1 MKCGQSGT
9 NAYPRVTKFGW
20 WLRCPCLNENAC
32 ILKQNR
38 MQLDMKTRCEK
49 CGDQLAADGEAFI
62 CSYECTFCSPCS
74 ADALGVCPHCA
85 GELIRRPR
93 RATAAV
99 AADVRPAENSVVR
112 PSLVWGLSF
121 AVWTLVAF
129 AATCSI
135 YELYRSTGGAMRFRD
150 VLGLEFSQV
159 LAYAPITPL
168 VFFLSTRY
176 PFQRR
181 KWLRYSLVYLAGG
194 LLFSL
199 AHIALRGITPYA
211 VWDPKLHSWT
221 WAIWNSQTHSFQV
234 RWPVFRTLFWNNVVD
249 DITGTYAPIVLI
261 AHAVSYYRKLRDRE
275 RQTSQLETQLT
286 KAHLRALKSQLQP
299 HFLFNTMHSISALML
314 TDVPAADRMMTRLS
328 DLLRMSLENDGVQV
342 TRLSRELEFVT
353 GYLEIEKVR
362 FGERLGVTL
371 DIVPE
376 TLDAQVPHLLLQ
388 PLVENAV
395 RHGVAR
401 LSANG
406 KLRIAAT
413 HDGRSL
419 LLAIRDNGPGLGD
432 SDAPGAKAGLGLR
445 ATRERLQ
452 TLYGGDQSLHVR
464 NLPEGG
470 VEVSV
475 RIPFQLVPDDYER
488 NFN

>member
-1 MKCGQSGT
+1 
-9 NAYPRVTKFGW
+9 
-20 WLRCPCLNENAC
+20 
-32 ILKQNR
+32 
-38 MQLDMKTRCEK
+38 MQLEMKTRCEK
-49 CGDQLAADGEAFI
+49 CGDRLPADGEAFI
-62 CSYECTFCSPCS
+62 CSYECTFCSPC
-74 ADALGVCPHCA
+74 ATDVLGVCPHCG

-93 RATAAV
+93 RATAVV
-99 AADVRPAENSVVR
+99 AADDPVAQSSVVR

-135 YELYRSTGGAMRFRD
+135 YELFRSTGEAMRFRD
-150 VLGLEFSQV
+150 VLGLEFSQI
-159 LAYAPITPL
+159 LAYAPLTPL
-168 VFFLSTRY
+168 VFFLSIRY

-181 KWLRYSLVYLAGG
+181 NWLRYSLLYFAGG
-194 LLFSL
+194 LLFSV
-199 AHIALRGITPYA
+199 AHITLRGLTPYA
-211 VWDPKLHSWT
+211 AWDPKLHNWT
-221 WAIWNSQTHSFQV
+221 WAIWNWQTHQFGI
-234 RWPVFRTLFWNNVVD
+234 RWSVFRTLFWNNVVD

-275 RQTSQLETQLT
+275 RQTSRLETQLT

-342 TRLSRELEFVT
+342 TRLSRELEFVN

-406 KLRIAAT
+406 KLRIAAS
-413 HDGRSL
+413 HDGHNL
-419 LLAIRDNGPGLGD
+419 LLAIRDNGPGLNGVE
-432 SDAPGAKAGLGLR
+432 SSAPKSGLGLR

-475 RIPFQLVPDDYER
+475 RIPFHLVPDDNGR

>member
-1 MKCGQSGT
+1 
-9 NAYPRVTKFGW
+9 
-20 WLRCPCLNENAC
+20 
-32 ILKQNR
+32 

-49 CGDQLAADGEAFI
+49 CGESLTADGEAFI
-62 CSYECTFCSPCS
+62 CSYECTFCSQCAS
-74 ADALGVCPHCA
+74 DVQEACPHCG

-93 RATAAV
+93 RAVPVIAARRRE
-99 AADVRPAENSVVR
+99 ATTSSKGPW
-112 PSLVWGLSF
+112 LVWVLSF
-121 AVWTLVAF
+121 AVWSLVAF
-129 AATCSI
+129 AATVSI
-135 YELYRSTGGAMRFRD
+135 YELFRSMGGPMRFVE
-150 VLGLEFSQV
+150 VLGLEFSQI
-159 LAYAPITPL
+159 LSYAPLTPF
-168 VFFLSTRY
+168 VFAFGSRY

-181 KWLRYSLVYLAGG
+181 NWLRYSLVYLAGG
-194 LLFSL
+194 LLFTV
-199 AHIALRGITPYA
+199 AHIALRGVSPYA
-211 VWDPKLHSWT
+211 YWDEKTHVWAS
-221 WAIWNSQTHSFQV
+221 AVWNSQAHAFHIQ
-234 RWPVFRTLFWNNVVD
+234 WHEFRNLFWNNVTD
-249 DITGTYAPIVLI
+249 DITGTYVPIVLI
-261 AHAVSYYRKLRDRE
+261 AHAVSYYQKLRDRE
-275 RQTSQLETQLT
+275 NQTSQLETQLT

-299 HFLFNTMHSISALML
+299 HFLFNTLHSISALML

-371 DIVPE
+371 DIAPE

-406 KLRIAAT
+406 QLRILAS
-413 HDGRSL
+413 HDNHSL
-419 LLAIRDNGPGLGD
+419 HLFIRDNGPGLRD
-432 SDAPGAKAGLGLR
+432 SGTSGVNAGLGLR

-452 TLYGGDQSLHVR
+452 TLYGSDQSLDVR

-470 VEVSV
+470 LEVAV
-475 RIPFQLVPDDYER
+475 RIPFHLVRDDYDSH
-488 NFN
+488 N

>member
-1 MKCGQSGT
+1 
-9 NAYPRVTKFGW
+9 
-20 WLRCPCLNENAC
+20 
-32 ILKQNR
+32 

-49 CGDQLAADGEAFI
+49 CGDTLTADGEVYI
-62 CSYECTFCSPCS
+62 CSYECTFCPPCAS
-74 ADALGVCPHCA
+74 DAQGGCPHCG

-93 RATAAV
+93 RATPLV
-99 AADVRPAENSVVR
+99 AADGPAPEGSVVR
-112 PSLVWGLSF
+112 PSVVWGLSF
-121 AVWTLVAF
+121 SVWTLVAF
-129 AATCSI
+129 AATGSI

-150 VLGLEFSQV
+150 VLGLEFSQI
-159 LAYAPITPL
+159 LAYAPITPP
-168 VFFLSTRY
+168 VFFLAIRY

-181 KWLRYSLVYLAGG
+181 KWLSYSLVYLAGG

-199 AHIALRGITPYA
+199 GHIALRGITPYA
-211 VWDPKLHSWT
+211 VWDPKLYNWT
-221 WAIWNSQTHSFQV
+221 WAIWNSQTHAFQFP
-234 RWPVFRTLFWNNVVD
+234 WPVFRTLFLNNVVD

-261 AHAVSYYRKLRDRE
+261 AHAISYYQKLRDRE
-275 RQTSQLETQLT
+275 HQTSQLETQLT

-299 HFLFNTMHSISALML
+299 HFLFNTLHSISALMH
-314 TDVPAADRMMTRLS
+314 TDVRAADRMMTRLS

-362 FGERLGVTL
+362 FGDRLGVTL
-371 DIVPE
+371 EIAPE

-406 KLRIAAT
+406 KLGILAS
-413 HDGRSL
+413 HEGPSL
-419 LLAIRDNGPGLGD
+419 HLVIRDNGPGLCD
-432 SDAPGAKAGLGLR
+432 SGTSGAKAGLGLR

-452 TLYGGDQSLHVR
+452 TLYGNHQSVDVR

-475 RIPFQLVPDDYER
+475 RMPFHLVRDDDER
-488 NFN
+488 NSN